1 MRAAGCNAGNQTVR
15 LGRGKVI
22 VVAFAWSLAGT
33 HAALAKPSHRA
44 CETFRGHAA
53 QTCHCDPK
61 YDNSTGNRRRL
72 LAGFET
78 EYDVEKWEKA
88 YRQGR
93 AQWRSP
99 SKHSRCGAGL

>member
-1 MRAAGCNAGNQTVR
+1 MR
-15 LGRGKVI
+15 LGKGKAI
-22 VVAFAWSLAGT
+22 IIAFACSVAGV
-33 HAALAKPSHRA
+33 HAVLAKPPHRPCA
-44 CETFRGHAA
+44 ALRTHAA

-61 YDNSTGNRRRL
+61 YGGSSWDRRRL

-93 AQWRSP
+93 AHWRLP
-99 SKHSRCGAGL
+99 SKHRRCGPG